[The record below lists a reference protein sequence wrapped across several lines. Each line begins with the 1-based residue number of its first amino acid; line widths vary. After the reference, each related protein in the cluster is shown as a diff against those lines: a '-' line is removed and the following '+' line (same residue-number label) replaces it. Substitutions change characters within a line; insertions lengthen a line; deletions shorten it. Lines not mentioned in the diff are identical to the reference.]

1 MTPDRERDLER
12 ICQAALERSA
22 TDRARFLVEACGGDA
37 VLRSEV
43 ESLLAQTGAASS
55 FLETPVLAAAAQA
68 MGAAGSA
75 LAVGQQI
82 GPYTIRSPLG
92 SGGMGEVYRARDA
105 TLGREVAIKVL
116 PSLFTSDSERLR
128 RFEREARLL
137 ASLNHPNIATI
148 HGVETVDGVH
158 ALVLEL
164 VEGEGLDERL
174 RDNRAGLPLGE
185 ALMIARQIA
194 EALEAAHDKG
204 VIHRDL
210 KPANIRIRPDGVVKV
225 LDFGLAKAVAPAD
238 SPADGSQLP
247 TRTVG
252 TQAGAILGTAT
263 YMSPEQARGQAVDT
277 RTDIWAFGCVLY
289 EMLTGSRVFAG
300 HTSAESLAEVLKTDP
315 DWSRLPAQ
323 TPENIRRLLD
333 RCLRKERSRRLKDVA
348 DARLEIDD
356 LSLSVRPP
364 DRVSLKRGERAMWA
378 AAVATLLVASFAIV
392 ALNRPL
398 GEPER
403 RLELNLPPRTSAFAL
418 SPDGLTVTFVAPS
431 EGQSRLWVRPLD
443 TLTANALAGTEG
455 ARLPFWSPDGR
466 SIGFATETQLKRV
479 SLDDGSVLT
488 ITAGAL
494 FAGGARRGIA
504 TTRFSIPRVQGHRS
518 GAFLSRE
525 VNRSPPRDSKPSS
538 GGTSA
543 RTSFPISATFCSS
556 WMAHPT
562 RVASTSVRWG
572 TNRVAALSM
581 PTALPP
587 LRQRPGT
594 CSSCEGKLLAQ
605 AFDAGRLELSGNPL
619 VIDEHVTAGTAL
631 TLTASVAGPFAYRKP
646 PPDGGQRQLTW
657 VSREGGSCR
666 GSSTPTRWHWA
677 RPCRTTVVASRC
689 SASRTATQTSG
700 RMPSSGAL
708 GIV

>member
-1 MTPDRERDLER
+1 M
-12 ICQAALERSA
+12 
-22 TDRARFLVEACGGDA
+22 
-37 VLRSEV
+37 
-43 ESLLAQTGAASS
+43 
-55 FLETPVLAAAAQA
+55 
-68 MGAAGSA
+68 
-75 LAVGQQI
+75 
-82 GPYTIRSPLG
+82 
-92 SGGMGEVYRARDA
+92 
-105 TLGREVAIKVL
+105 
-116 PSLFTSDSERLR
+116 
-128 RFEREARLL
+128 
-137 ASLNHPNIATI
+137 
-148 HGVETVDGVH
+148 H

-174 RDNRAGLPLGE
+174 RDNRAGLPLAE

-204 VIHRDL
+204 VVHRDL

-364 DRVSLKRGERAMWA
+364 DRVSLKRGERATWA

-431 EGQSRLWVRPLD
+431 EGQSPPV
-443 TLTANALAGTEG
+443 G
-455 ARLPFWSPDGR
+455 ASSQYPDC
-466 SIGFATETQLKRV
+466 K
-479 SLDDGSVLT
+479 
-488 ITAGAL
+488 
-494 FAGGARRGIA
+494 
-504 TTRFSIPRVQGHRS
+504 
-518 GAFLSRE
+518 
-525 VNRSPPRDSKPSS
+525 
-538 GGTSA
+538 
-543 RTSFPISATFCSS
+543 
-556 WMAHPT
+556 
-562 RVASTSVRWG
+562 
-572 TNRVAALSM
+572 
-581 PTALPP
+581 
-587 LRQRPGT
+587 RPGRDRRR
-594 CSSCEGKLLAQ
+594 EA
-605 AFDAGRLELSGNPL
+605 AVL
-619 VIDEHVTAGTAL
+619 VA
-631 TLTASVAGPFAYRKP
+631 
-646 PPDGGQRQLTW
+646 
-657 VSREGGSCR
+657 
-666 GSSTPTRWHWA
+666 
-677 RPCRTTVVASRC
+677 
-689 SASRTATQTSG
+689 
-700 RMPSSGAL
+700 
-708 GIV
+708 

>member
-1 MTPDRERDLER
+1 
-12 ICQAALERSA
+12 
-22 TDRARFLVEACGGDA
+22 
-37 VLRSEV
+37 
-43 ESLLAQTGAASS
+43 
-55 FLETPVLAAAAQA
+55 
-68 MGAAGSA
+68 
-75 LAVGQQI
+75 
-82 GPYTIRSPLG
+82 
-92 SGGMGEVYRARDA
+92 MGEVYRARDA

-116 PSLFTSDSERLR
+116 PSLFTRDAERLR

-174 RDNRAGLPLGE
+174 RDNRAGLPLAE

-392 ALNRPL
+392 ALNRPP

-403 RLELNLPPRTSAFAL
+403 RLEINLPPRTSAFAL

-431 EGQSRLWVRPLD
+431 EGQSRLWVRPLN
-443 TLTANALAGTEG
+443 TLTASALAGTEG

-466 SIGFATETQLKRV
+466 SIGFSNYTQLKRV
-479 SLDDGSVLT
+479 SLGDGSVQT
-488 ITAGAL
+488 I
-494 FAGGARRGIA
+494 AGGYLWRAGTRRGIA
-504 TTRFSIPRVQGHRS
+504 TTRFSIPRVPGRRS
-518 GAFLSRE
+518 GAFPSPE

-538 GGTSA
+538 GGTPA
-543 RTSFPISATFCSS
+543 RTSFPINAIFCSS
-556 WMAHPT
+556 
-562 RVASTSVRWG
+562 
-572 TNRVAALSM
+572 
-581 PTALPP
+581 
-587 LRQRPGT
+587 
-594 CSSCEGKLLAQ
+594 
-605 AFDAGRLELSGNPL
+605 
-619 VIDEHVTAGTAL
+619 
-631 TLTASVAGPFAYRKP
+631 
-646 PPDGGQRQLTW
+646 
-657 VSREGGSCR
+657 
-666 GSSTPTRWHWA
+666 
-677 RPCRTTVVASRC
+677 
-689 SASRTATQTSG
+689 
-700 RMPSSGAL
+700 
-708 GIV
+708 